1 MMYKD
6 FDIVVRVSAY
16 TECELTDEGTI
27 DGGWVDTTTDFDDV
41 IEYIAYDGRGNSYW
55 ADELD
60 GIKALIDEYYAE
72 KENV

>member
-41 IEYIAYDGRGNSYW
+41 IMEVK
-55 ADELD
+55 E
-60 GIKALIDEYYAE
+60 IDYEM
-72 KENV
+72 

>member
-27 DGGWVDTTTDFDDV
+27 DRDSAKTTADFVDV

-60 GIKALIDEYYAE
+60 GVKALIDEYYGE
-72 KENV
+72 KANV

>member
-1 MMYKD
+1 MIYKD
-6 FDIVVRVSAY
+6 FEIVVRVYAY
-16 TECELTDEGTI
+16 TECTLTDDGDI
-27 DGGWVDTTTDFDDV
+27 DVAVDTTTDFDDV